1 MVMVVVIV
9 IVAVIGIGIVFWL
22 PLWCLTWTQVR
33 APTPCRSHV
42 LNCVHHGFMIAQ
54 CLTRTKFIRWD
65 LKRFT
70 YSLFC
75 SRDLLTRFGGRF
87 VTLFKEFPSGL
98 GVPPPPPGHW
108 GIVHWHRWG
117 EQIYQHDLWKQIF
130 SIKSF
135 PSVLIPLADC
145 CLDTWRRGI
154 TSRGENG
161 KIIWRGGKEESAP

>member
-108 GIVHWHRWG
+108 GIVHWHMRRADLSTWSMKANIFD
-117 EQIYQHDLWKQIF
+117 QIVPISFDTSCRLLFGYLEERNYQ
-130 SIKSF
+130 
-135 PSVLIPLADC
+135 P
-145 CLDTWRRGI
+145 R
-154 TSRGENG
+154 
-161 KIIWRGGKEESAP
+161 